1 MNVIWTIFKKEIID
15 SLRDRRT
22 LIVMILVPLFL
33 FPALISISSRVIM
46 SQHRKAKD
54 KVLTIAL
61 IRNGNAEDFR
71 ESLVGRSDVTVVE
84 DFSLQECKER
94 IKTDSLSACF
104 EFKSDFDETVKSMA
118 GGKVNLYFKHT
129 DNQDVEK
136 DRILDLLNG
145 YGDKLRTERFAELGV
160 DEKIIKTLNIH
171 QFNLATVK
179 EKLAD
184 TIGGF
189 LPYLFI
195 IFCFMGSMYPAID
208 LAAGEKERGTLE
220 TLLTS
225 PVSKGQILTGKFMVV
240 ILTGTVSAAI
250 SILGLYIGI
259 TQVKE
264 IPPEILSILLN
275 IIELKSILLLLSLL
289 VPLTVFLGG
298 IELALSM
305 YAKSFKEAQ
314 NLITPLMIIVI
325 IPAFM
330 GLLPGM
336 KLDATTALV
345 PVMNVSLATKAIIA
359 GNIHTLHFMEV
370 YGSLIFFGILGVI
383 TCIAVFHHEGSVFRS

>member
-1 MNVIWTIFKKEIID
+1 MKIIWTIFKKEIID

-22 LIVMILVPLFL
+22 LFVMILVPLFL
-33 FPALISISSRVIM
+33 FPALISISSHVIM
-46 SQHRKAKD
+46 SQQRKAKD

-71 ESLVGRSDVTVVE
+71 ESLVSRSDVKVVE
-84 DFSLQECKER
+84 DISLSKCKEQ
-94 IKTDSLSACF
+94 IKIDSLNACF
-104 EFKSDFDETVKSMA
+104 VFKPDFDETVKSM
-118 GGKVNLYFKHT
+118 GSGRVSLYFRYT

-136 DRILDLLNG
+136 GRILDLLNG
-145 YGDKLRTERFAELGV
+145 YRNKLRTERFAKLGI
-160 DEKIIKTLNIH
+160 DEKIIKTLDLNE
-171 QFNLATVK
+171 FNLATVK

-259 TQVKE
+259 RQVRE
-264 IPPEILSILLN
+264 IPAEFLSILMN
-275 IIELKSILLLLSLL
+275 IIELKSILMLLSLL

-298 IELALSM
+298 IQLALSV
-305 YAKSFKEAQ
+305 YARSFKEAQ
-314 NLITPLMIIVI
+314 NLITPLMIVVI

-345 PVMNVSLATKAIIA
+345 PVMNVSLASKAIIA
-359 GNIHTLHFMEV
+359 GNIQSLLFLEV
-370 YGSLIFFGILGVI
+370 YGSLILFGILGI
-383 TCIAVFHHEGSVFRS
+383 LTCIAVFHHEASVFRS